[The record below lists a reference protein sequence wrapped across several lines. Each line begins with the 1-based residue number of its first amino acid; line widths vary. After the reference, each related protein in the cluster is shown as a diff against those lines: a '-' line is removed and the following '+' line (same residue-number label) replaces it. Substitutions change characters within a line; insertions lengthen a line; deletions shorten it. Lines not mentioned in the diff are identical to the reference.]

1 MMKAILLKD
10 FGGPDMMYFG
20 DAEIPVPGDEQ
31 VLVKVAA
38 TSVNRPDVIQR
49 TGNYAPPKGDSEI
62 MGLEVAGV
70 VESLG
75 KNVTTWKVGDR
86 VMALI
91 GGGGYAQY
99 AVAYADHAMAIPD
112 NMSFSQAACVCE
124 TYITAYLNIFMLGG
138 LKDNQ
143 SVLLHGGGGGVNTAA
158 IQLCKQL
165 VPDTDVIVTAST
177 GKVDRV
183 RDLGADF
190 VIDYQAESFADKVRE
205 RTNKRGVD
213 VILDHIGGPYLEPN
227 MKCLAVAGTLMQ
239 IGVMG
244 GVSAELNLALAM
256 VRRQRIIGSVL
267 RSRPL
272 REKAKIIS
280 EFASTVV
287 PMLADSRI
295 VPLIHCE
302 FPLESA
308 ADAHRAMESSS
319 HFGKIVLA
327 V

>member
-1 MMKAILLKD
+1 MKAILLKN
-10 FGGPDMMYFG
+10 FGGPEMMVFG
-20 DAEIPVPGDEQ
+20 DVETPVPGDEQ
-31 VLVKVAA
+31 ILIKVSA

-75 KNVTTWKVGDR
+75 KNVTQWEVGDR

-91 GGGGYAQY
+91 GGGGYAEY
-99 AVAYADHAMAIPD
+99 AVAYADHAMAIPE
-112 NMSFSQAACVCE
+112 NMNFDQAACVCE

-138 LKDNQ
+138 LENNQ

-165 VPDTDVIVTAST
+165 VPDTDVIVTASS

-183 RDLGADF
+183 TELGADF
-190 VIDYQAESFADKVRE
+190 VIDYQTESFADRVRE
-205 RTNKRGVD
+205 RTEKRGVN
-213 VILDHIGGPYLEPN
+213 VILDHIGGPYLGPN

-244 GVSAELNLALAM
+244 GVAAELNLALAM

-272 REKAKIIS
+272 SEKADIIS
-280 EFASTVV
+280 KFAGTVL
-287 PMLADSRI
+287 PLMAEEKIL
-295 VPLIHCE
+295 PLISSVY
-302 FPLESA
+302 PLQQA
-308 ADAHRAMESSS
+308 ADAHRAMEASS